1 MWNLTMRPA
10 NVANISLSTRVMLF
24 VALAIGLSLLF
35 IGQLVQ
41 SSIER
46 HFEEQDAEEM
56 QVMADAVKRVIERT
70 SADET
75 QLSAQLPHAISGH
88 HGVFY
93 RVSDRS
99 GHVFYSSPGVDLSE
113 PFKGLPPTNEVEI
126 SRLHTWISGGKSY
139 RGALVEMKA
148 ADQNYRIVTA
158 MDMDFHLHFLESFR
172 IRLWFI
178 MFGAGTFTLLASFLG
193 VHQGHAPL
201 RALSDS
207 VRAIQTDRLDVRL
220 NSNLV
225 PLDLRDLVRSF
236 NDMIGRLEEGFTRLS
251 NFSEDIAHE
260 LRTPLANLITQTQV
274 ALSRA
279 RGQSEYRDLLY
290 SNLEEQ
296 ERLAKM
302 VNDMLWLAKSD
313 HGLIKPTLVRLSVAE
328 EIQRLFDFFEALADE
343 KQVSL
348 VLDAQDLLVRADRD
362 MLLRA
367 VSNLLS
373 NAIRHTPSGAQ
384 VTVRVETDDTLV
396 SVSVH
401 NPGRV
406 IPAEHL
412 PRIFDRFYRVDASR
426 QRESE
431 GAGLGLAIA
440 KSIVDLHKGRIGV
453 HSESGATTFTL
464 WLPTAG

>member
-1 MWNLTMRPA
+1 MRIA
-10 NVANISLSTRVMLF
+10 DIQNISLSTRVMLF
-24 VALAIGLSLLF
+24 VTLATSLSLLL

-56 QVMADAVKRVIERT
+56 QVMTDAVKRVIEST
-70 SADET
+70 SGDDV
-75 QLSAQLPHAISGH
+75 QLSAELPRAISGH

-93 RVSDRS
+93 QVSDRN
-99 GHVFYSSPGVDLSE
+99 GHLLYSSPGIDLSE
-113 PFKGLPPTNEVEI
+113 PFHALPPTNEVDI
-126 SRLHTWISGGKSY
+126 SKLHTWRSGGKSY
-139 RGALVEMKA
+139 RGAMVETN
-148 ADQNYRIVTA
+148 ADGQSYRIVTA
-158 MDMDFHLHFLESFR
+158 MDMDFHIQFLESFR
-172 IRLWFI
+172 IKLWLI
-178 MFGAGTFTLLASFLG
+178 MFGAGTLTLLASLLG

-207 VRAIQTDRLDVRL
+207 VKAIQTDRLDVRL
-220 NSNLV
+220 NSNSV
-225 PLDLRDLVRSF
+225 PLELRDLVLSF

-279 RGQSEYRDLLY
+279 RGQTEYRDLLY

-313 HGLIKPTLVRLSVAE
+313 HGLIKPTLVTLSVAH
-328 EIQRLFDFFEALADE
+328 EIQRLFDFFEAWVDE
-343 KQVSL
+343 KQVAL
-348 VLDAQDLLVRADRD
+348 VLEGQDHLIRADRD

-373 NAIRHTPSGAQ
+373 NAIRHTPNGAQ
-384 VTVRVETDDTLV
+384 VTVRVDTDDTLV
-396 SVSVH
+396 SISVH

-440 KSIVDLHKGRIGV
+440 KSIVELHKGRIGV
-453 HSESGATTFTL
+453 LSESGATTFTL
-464 WLPTAG
+464 SLPSAG